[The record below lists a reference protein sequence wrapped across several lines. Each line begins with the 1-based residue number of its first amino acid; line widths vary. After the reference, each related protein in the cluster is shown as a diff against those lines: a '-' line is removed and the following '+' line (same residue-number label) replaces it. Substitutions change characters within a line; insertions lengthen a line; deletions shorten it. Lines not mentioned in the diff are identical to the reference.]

1 MKLRLILISLVIVG
15 ILAGIGG
22 ALTLEESINLALAQ
36 SPQVLVAKEKLNA
49 AYGKLGQAKSALAPH
64 LSLEGSL
71 GRNYSETPTI
81 SMPPIPGL
89 PTQEGFSLYPD
100 EAANASS
107 YTLSLKQTVFT
118 GGKIFRS
125 LRMANAGYYV
135 AYEDLRKAQNE
146 VLYNVS
152 SAYYQV
158 LKAEK
163 MSALVKENMGI
174 LEKHLKQVEIFQQSG
189 LVTKADVL
197 RVETELANLKQAEI
211 QARNGL
217 RLAKLA
223 FNNLLGR
230 GLTEEVNLV
239 EVSEKPEKEW
249 ELNDLLALAYEYH
262 PEWRAFKLGK
272 QISEDSLALAYGNYF
287 PNLALVA
294 STGKTITEYPSA
306 GTKYD
311 LDSWRVM
318 LAGSWNIFDG
328 LETQSRVYEAH
339 ANLAAM
345 QAQEALLKNAI
356 ALEVNSA
363 YFNLESAKERVKA
376 AEAAEDLARRTLR
389 LAEANFSANIGTSLS
404 VLDAEAALHKAEN
417 DLWAARYEVELAK
430 VRLNKAVGTK
440 IF

>member
-1 MKLRLILISLVIVG
+1 
-15 ILAGIGG
+15 
-22 ALTLEESINLALAQ
+22 
-36 SPQVLVAKEKLNA
+36 
-49 AYGKLGQAKSALAPH
+49 
-64 LSLEGSL
+64 
-71 GRNYSETPTI
+71 
-81 SMPPIPGL
+81 
-89 PTQEGFSLYPD
+89 
-100 EAANASS
+100 
-107 YTLSLKQTVFT
+107 
-118 GGKIFRS
+118 
-125 LRMANAGYYV
+125 MANAGYYV

-163 MSALVKENMGI
+163 NLALVKENMGI
-174 LEKHLKQVEIFQQSG
+174 LEKHLKQVEIFQQAG

-239 EVSEKPEKEW
+239 EVPEKPEKEW

-417 DLWAARYEVELAK
+417 DLWTAKYEVELAK
-430 VRLNKAVGTK
+430 VRLNKAIGTK